1 MQRISEKIKFIRKLF
16 IFDQFLYLKISKKF
30 INDSDFN
37 VLT

>member
-16 IFDQFLYLKISKKF
+16 IFDQFLYLKISKNF

-37 VLT
+37 VLI

>member
-37 VLT
+37 VLN